1 MRIGD
6 GLEQD
11 AYLVSVADHTT
22 SVIIDTVQEEDDNEP
37 SKATDQT
44 GLVDIPERSVGV

>member
-22 SVIIDTVQEEDDNEP
+22 SVIIDTVQEEADDEP

-44 GLVDIPERSVGV
+44 GLSIFDFSELK